1 MSNGLKNW
9 GERIRS
15 LFSGA
20 FGKLRARPAGFVPV
34 PGQMSTLASGRLRMP
49 LIDWEKLY
57 RKSFVYNSVAAVICG
72 YFVADLL
79 VASLTPWFPPIQPPR
94 PRNLIGERHDFV
106 AYSNVILPNGR
117 PNLFN
122 EKGLVP
128 NNDEG
133 GSDMNSLPIKT
144 SLPLN
149 LLGVIIL
156 DDAKKSVASIEDK
169 TANQV
174 LAVRLGEPITRDTIV
189 QEITDERVVFMNNAS
204 GRREFVE
211 LPKDQILAT
220 RRAAP
225 VKGAPGGIMKTDDTH
240 YHIDRKEVDKAME
253 NLNNIL
259 TDARCVPE
267 FEGGRPSGYRCFQ
280 ITPGSVY
287 DKLGL
292 KDNDVICGLNGE
304 SINDPAKAF
313 QVLGSLK
320 DPSTRN
326 IQVSIK
332 RGGGPCTNY
341 SYDIN

>member
-1 MSNGLKNW
+1 MKFDFKSL
-9 GERIRS
+9 GERIR
-15 LFSGA
+15 LFFSGLLMKA
-20 FGKLRARPAGFVPV
+20 QGRTHGLAAMPGESNTVAGGKFK
-34 PGQMSTLASGRLRMP
+34 MP
-49 LIDWEKLY
+49 LIDWDKLY

-79 VASLTPWFPPIQPPR
+79 VASLTPWFPPIEAPR
-94 PRNLIGERHDFV
+94 PRLNISGERHDFL
-106 AYSNVILPNGR
+106 AYSNAIMPAGR

-133 GSDMNSLPIKT
+133 GGPGDAPVKT

-156 DDAKKSVASIEDK
+156 NDLKKSVASVEDK
-169 TANQV
+169 TANNV
-174 LAVRLGEPITRDTIV
+174 VAVRLGEPITHDTIV
-189 QEITDERVVFMNNAS
+189 QEITDERVTFMNNAT
-204 GRREFVE
+204 GRREFIE

-225 VKGAPGGIMKTDDTH
+225 VKGAPAGGIQKTDDTH
-240 YHIDRKEVDKAME
+240 YHIDRGEVDKAMT
-253 NLNNIL
+253 NLNSIL

-267 FEGGRPSGYRCFQ
+267 MEGGKPSGYRCFQ

-304 SINDPAKAF
+304 SISDPAKAF
-313 QVLGSLK
+313 QVLGALK

-326 IQVSIK
+326 IQICIK
-332 RGGGPCTNY
+332 RNGQISNY
-341 SYDIN
+341 NYDIN

>member
-1 MSNGLKNW
+1 MKFDFQNW

-15 LFSGA
+15 LLG
-20 FGKLRARPAGFVPV
+20 RRRPQGLMAM
-34 PGQMSTLASGRLRMP
+34 PGESTTVRSGRLSMP
-49 LIDWEKLY
+49 LIDWDKLY
-57 RKSFVYNSVAAVICG
+57 RKSFVYNSVGAVVCG
-72 YFVADLL
+72 YFMADLL
-79 VASLTPWFPPIQPPR
+79 VASLTPWFPPTEAPR
-94 PRNLIGERHDFV
+94 PRNLQTERRDFL
-106 AYSNVILPNGR
+106 AYSNMLMPAGH

-133 GSDMNSLPIKT
+133 GGIGDGVPVKT

-149 LLGVIIL
+149 LLGLIIL
-156 DDAKKSVASIEDK
+156 NDEKKSVASIEDK
-169 TANQV
+169 TANAV
-174 LAVRLGEPITRDTIV
+174 VAVRLGDPITRDTIV
-189 QEITDERVVFMNNAS
+189 QEITDDRVTFMNNAT
-204 GRREFVE
+204 GRREFIE

-225 VKGAPGGIMKTDDTH
+225 VKGAAAGGIMKTDDTH
-240 YHIDRKEVDKAME
+240 YHIDRAEVDKAMT
-253 NLNNIL
+253 NLNSIL

-267 FEGGRPSGYRCFQ
+267 MEGGRPSGYRCFQ

-304 SINDPAKAF
+304 SVNDPAKAF
-313 QVLGSLK
+313 QMLGALK

-326 IQVSIK
+326 IQICIK
-332 RGGGPCTNY
+332 RNGQVSNY